1 MRCLGRCGCV
11 RPVLQLVSMVEG
23 GLCCC
28 LFVSFFW
35 GEGKVWLWLTIFNCL
50 PVCVWREQGSRGC
63 GMVME
68 SCFDHAM
75 IHLSAYMMGGGV
87 VMVVGYL

>member
-1 MRCLGRCGCV
+1 
-11 RPVLQLVSMVEG
+11 MVEG

-35 GEGKVWLWLTIFNCL
+35 GEGKLWLWLTIFKCL
-50 PVCVWREQGSRGC
+50 PVCGWREQGSRGC

-75 IHLSAYMMGGGV
+75 IHLSAYMMGWGGGGGGASHGCGIH
-87 VMVVGYL
+87 VMLSLNF